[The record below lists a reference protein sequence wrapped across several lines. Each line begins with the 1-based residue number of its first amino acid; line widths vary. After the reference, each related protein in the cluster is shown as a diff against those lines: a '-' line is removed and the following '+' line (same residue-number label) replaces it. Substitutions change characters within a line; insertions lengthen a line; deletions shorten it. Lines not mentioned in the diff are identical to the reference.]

1 MKAAQT
7 IADQVLAPDAARND
21 KESRFSTEAVAAL
34 GRSGLLGLTVPA
46 VAKGAGLGPRAFAEV
61 TATIAQ
67 TDASVAM
74 VYMMHVAATQVI
86 AAGTGAGA
94 RTVLADIA
102 TGEHLSTLA
111 FSEKGSRS
119 HFWAPVSHAER
130 AGNGVRITAQKS
142 WVTSAGHANSYVVA
156 TLHPASK
163 TPTDSTLYLVPG
175 DAAGLK
181 VAAPW
186 DGMGLRANAS
196 SPMMLE
202 AVEVP
207 DERRLTDDGGG
218 FKAMLEVVLPWFNLG
233 QAAVALGL
241 CRAAVAATIQ
251 HLKASRFEH
260 LNNVS
265 LGEALPNLRATLAVM
280 QIDTDGLAARVR
292 RPVYAHGDTWTAH
305 RASRARGQ
313 GRRQRGRHP
322 RHQPCHARLRRRG
335 VLEDHGHRAL
345 LPRCSCRRGHGAHRR
360 RPARLHRQGPPGHPA
375 FLRRPGYA
383 MITVGAVAYDPKV
396 VTIWEGLRSYFRDEA
411 KLPVEVVLYLSYEAQ
426 VDALLAGAHR
436 HRVEHQ
442 PRLRAVRALERGQ
455 GDAARDARHGPR
467 VGVEDRRPRGGTR
480 PLAG

>member
-1 MKAAQT
+1 MDLEAAVKAAQT

-175 DAAGLK
+175 DTGGLK

-207 DERRLTDDGGG
+207 DEGRLTDDGGG

-251 HLKASRFEH
+251 HLKGSRFEH

-280 QIDTDGLAARVR
+280 QIDTDGLAARVADLCTHMET
-292 RPVYAHGDTWTAH
+292 PGPLTV
-305 RASRARGQ
+305 
-313 GRRQRGRHP
+313 
-322 RHQPCHARLRRRG
+322 LR
-335 VLEDHGHRAL
+335 VLEAKAAGNEAAIRVTSHAMRACGGAAFSKTTGIERFFRDAHAGAVMAPTVDVLHDFIGKAL
-345 LPRCSCRRGHGAHRR
+345 LG
-360 RPARLHRQGPPGHPA
+360 
-375 FLRRPGYA
+375 
-383 MITVGAVAYDPKV
+383 I
-396 VTIWEGLRSYFRDEA
+396 
-411 KLPVEVVLYLSYEAQ
+411 
-426 VDALLAGAHR
+426 
-436 HRVEHQ
+436 
-442 PRLRAVRALERGQ
+442 
-455 GDAARDARHGPR
+455 
-467 VGVEDRRPRGGTR
+467 
-480 PLAG
+480 PLF